1 MSLPKIPAGLYI
13 AAQGY
18 GFGGAAGAR
27 RTDIASGR
35 GRYGLNYY
43 GGTSQFAIT
52 IVLTCGQMHPW
63 TLFYNRKIALGTLPF
78 EMELDSGMGV
88 MPHECN
94 ILPDSYQA
102 SLNSGIWSVS
112 FNVEA
117 RASAY
122 DMDQAVVDLELDY
135 WDSTGGPLGPMLD
148 RLTIFANQ
156 DVLILN
162 RVRDPD
168 IYQRLDGTGFLD
180 GLGFLSGV
188 K

>member
-1 MSLPKIPAGLYI
+1 MSLPKIPAGLCI

-18 GFGGAAGAR
+18 SFGGAAGAR

-43 GGTSQFAIT
+43 GGTSQFAVT
-52 IVLTCGQMHPW
+52 LVLTSDQLHIW
-63 TLFYNRKIALGTLPF
+63 SLFYHRKIALGTLPF
-78 EMELDSGMGV
+78 EMDLDSGIGV

-102 SLNSGIWSVS
+102 TLNQTVWVVS

-117 RASAY
+117 KAAAY
-122 DMDQAVVDLELDY
+122 DLPREASDLELEY
-135 WDSTGGPLGPMLD
+135 WDNTGQLLGPMLD

-156 DVLILN
+156 DVLLLN
-162 RVRDPD
+162 NVE
-168 IYQRLDGTGFLD
+168 
-180 GLGFLSGV
+180 
-188 K
+188 